1 MHFQTPLL
9 LFLLR
14 IIFVFTFQKD
24 LVVNQ
29 SNADVSVVLCK
40 IITNF
45 LVKYISDKQIF
56 VSIIIPSS
64 KNQHNH
70 LKENVC
76 SNLFF
81 NAGFP
86 TFDYNIV
93 GRLVDYLYTRHSFNL
108 ILTDDYA
115 SIL

>member
-9 LFLLR
+9 FILLR

-29 SNADVSVVLCK
+29 SSADISVVLCK

-45 LVKYISDKQIF
+45 LAKYISDKQIF
-56 VSIIIPSS
+56 VSIIIPPS

-76 SNLFF
+76 SHLFY
-81 NAGFP
+81 NAGLP
-86 TFDYNIV
+86 AFDYNIV
-93 GRLVDYLYTRHSFNL
+93 DRLVDNLYTRHSFNL